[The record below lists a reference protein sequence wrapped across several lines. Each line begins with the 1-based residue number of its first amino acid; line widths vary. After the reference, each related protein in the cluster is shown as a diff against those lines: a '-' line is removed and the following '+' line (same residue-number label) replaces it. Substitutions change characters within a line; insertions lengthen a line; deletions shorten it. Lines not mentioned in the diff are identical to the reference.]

1 MMKKYNTL
9 WSILDQLGIEVPPI
23 QRDFAQGRETEHASK
38 VRKSILDSI
47 CKALENNEQLSLE
60 FVYGKIYGLKNE
72 EELRKNKNTVQSL
85 VNSVRDY
92 ALTID
97 LTLKDITVEDKSF
110 EKSDLVYLI
119 PLDGQQRLTTL
130 FLLHWYIAKRL
141 GNKEALQVL
150 SRFRYKTRKSSTS
163 FLKLLT
169 DEQLFLNF
177 EIDENIEEKDMK
189 KRKLYNEITNLE
201 YFSTSWLN
209 DPTVKA
215 MLIMIQD
222 IHIRLQSHTQE
233 KLKGYWISLTKKQ
246 LLWFDFLDLK
256 DFNLSD
262 ELYVK
267 MNARGKQLSS
277 FENFKAWLFDSV
289 KEKELIN
296 NSIWESYSRKF
307 DVEWNDIFWNQKND
321 NIFDIDKAYFNFF
334 KLLFLYDNLKIVKVN
349 GTNFVKDAKELAIFD
364 VVINDKFFD
373 WENLCDDLFKSK
385 IENYLQIL
393 SYCAEFRTEDKY
405 LNDFFDFLF
414 TIKGI
419 SPSWQYLIK
428 NYPILSF
435 ISHKEKS
442 LKDYSEED
450 FIQLNEYHR
459 IIFNLLDNSIIDN
472 QGLYQSAITE
482 IDKLTAD
489 LKNLEYNINDW
500 VANLKYSTKSVF
512 TEQQILEEIL
522 KYRLFTDDE
531 WKKLILEAE
540 KVSYFERQLNF
551 WFFRANIS
559 LLKDDFDIKLLSDF
573 NRKENFKNTTIKIN
587 KLFDETGIYREG
599 DFSEN
604 IFERALLSKTD
615 YLLEEN
621 GYKCFGRNAGR
632 DVSWKRLFFRDRNSQ
647 QTNDALLEVFDLEFS
662 IIKDSFQ
669 YYIEYNISKNKIEDW
684 RRAFVTN
691 KDLFSY
697 LGNYKYIRHITN
709 HGWVIIKDGYKTY
722 IGPHYELFSLAF
734 FLKNLKGKIF
744 SPFNEANYYPAAKN
758 NLDDVSCAYLDWK
771 TDNLHYAL
779 DIKFINKKYCL
790 IFFSRNGIIST
801 EIKNILTGL
810 GFNTGSGNYIKDFIL
825 EENAIKEIQN
835 LIKALAN
842 D

>member
-1 MMKKYNTL
+1 
-9 WSILDQLGIEVPPI
+9 
-23 QRDFAQGRETEHASK
+23 
-38 VRKSILDSI
+38 
-47 CKALENNEQLSLE
+47 
-60 FVYGKIYGLKNE
+60 
-72 EELRKNKNTVQSL
+72 
-85 VNSVRDY
+85 
-92 ALTID
+92 
-97 LTLKDITVEDKSF
+97 
-110 EKSDLVYLI
+110 
-119 PLDGQQRLTTL
+119 
-130 FLLHWYIAKRL
+130 
-141 GNKEALQVL
+141 
-150 SRFRYKTRKSSTS
+150 
-163 FLKLLT
+163 
-169 DEQLFLNF
+169 
-177 EIDENIEEKDMK
+177 
-189 KRKLYNEITNLE
+189 
-201 YFSTSWLN
+201 
-209 DPTVKA
+209 
-215 MLIMIQD
+215 
-222 IHIRLQSHTQE
+222 
-233 KLKGYWISLTKKQ
+233 
-246 LLWFDFLDLK
+246 
-256 DFNLSD
+256 
-262 ELYVK
+262 
-267 MNARGKQLSS
+267 
-277 FENFKAWLFDSV
+277 
-289 KEKELIN
+289 
-296 NSIWESYSRKF
+296 
-307 DVEWNDIFWNQKND
+307 
-321 NIFDIDKAYFNFF
+321 
-334 KLLFLYDNLKIVKVN
+334 
-349 GTNFVKDAKELAIFD
+349 
-364 VVINDKFFD
+364 
-373 WENLCDDLFKSK
+373 
-385 IENYLQIL
+385 
-393 SYCAEFRTEDKY
+393 

-647 QTNDALLEVFDLEFS
+647 QTNDALLEVFDLDFS

-669 YYIEYNISKNKIEDW
+669 YYIEYNISKNTIEDW

-691 KDLFSY
+691 KDLFS
-697 LGNYKYIRHITN
+697 
-709 HGWVIIKDGYKTY
+709 
-722 IGPHYELFSLAF
+722 
-734 FLKNLKGKIF
+734 
-744 SPFNEANYYPAAKN
+744 
-758 NLDDVSCAYLDWK
+758 
-771 TDNLHYAL
+771 
-779 DIKFINKKYCL
+779 
-790 IFFSRNGIIST
+790 
-801 EIKNILTGL
+801 
-810 GFNTGSGNYIKDFIL
+810 
-825 EENAIKEIQN
+825 
-835 LIKALAN
+835 
-842 D
+842 